1 MLDGFGTVPNDQN
14 RKKTDGDD
22 DAEMGNNPSGMT
34 KNETREITAIR
45 SHLWYMKW
53 LMVVNIVITFGVIL
67 MVFLALY
74 DSQGKLKVYMDAA
87 DLTPAKVG
95 EMSNNAQNIV
105 SNVRSI
111 SDNMVPVS
119 EVTAKAMVNATG
131 SPSNVSFAEA
141 ATAALIGVGHADW
154 NSVLGNGSLA
164 MGSVANLNFSVVTSL
179 FEQARE
185 PETQS
190 VIKRQIDKALATFDF
205 ATRGVANVVT
215 VFRDGVVA
223 EAQAEAEAEGGTK
236 QKS

>member
-1 MLDGFGTVPNDQN
+1 MFGVGIGTDP
-14 RKKTDGDD
+14 KKYDD
-22 DAEMGNNPSGMT
+22 EILGMGNNASGMT
-34 KNETREITAIR
+34 TKNDTREIAAIK
-45 SHLWYMKW
+45 SHLWYVKW
-53 LMVVNIVITFGVIL
+53 MMGVNLLITFVAVSM
-67 MVFLALY
+67 MVWALVVG
-74 DSQGKLKVYMDAA
+74 QGELKVYMDAA
-87 DLTPAKVG
+87 ELTPAKVG

-119 EVTAKAMVNATG
+119 EVTAKSVMNATG

-141 ATAALIGVGHADW
+141 ATAALLGVGHADW

-185 PETQS
+185 PATQS

-223 EAQAEAEAEGGTK
+223 ETQAETEADANAK
-236 QKS
+236 R

>member
-1 MLDGFGTVPNDQN
+1 MFIGTGGRDPKKND
-14 RKKTDGDD
+14 DEAIG
-22 DAEMGNNPSGMT
+22 MGNSASGITMS
-34 KNETREITAIR
+34 ETREIAAIK
-45 SHLWYMKW
+45 SHLWCMKW
-53 LMVVNIVITFGVIL
+53 TMVVNLLITFLAVSM
-67 MVFLALY
+67 MVYALVVG
-74 DSQGKLKVYMDAA
+74 QGELKVYMDAA

-95 EMSNNAQNIV
+95 EMSTNAQNIV

-111 SDNMVPVS
+111 SANMVPVS
-119 EVTAKAMVNATG
+119 EVTAKSVMNATG
-131 SPSNVSFAEA
+131 SQTNVSLAEA

-154 NSVLGNGSLA
+154 NSVLGNGSLV

-223 EAQAEAEAEGGTK
+223 EAQAETEADAKTK
-236 QKS
+236 RESSA

>member
-1 MLDGFGTVPNDQN
+1 MFIGTDGRDP
-14 RKKTDGDD
+14 KKTDEAID
-22 DAEMGNNPSGMT
+22 MGNSASGMSN
-34 KNETREITAIR
+34 KETREIVAIKT
-45 SHLWYMKW
+45 HLFYMKW
-53 LMVVNIVITFGVIL
+53 MMVVNLLVTFVAVSM
-67 MVFLALY
+67 MVWALVVG
-74 DSQGKLKVYMDAA
+74 QGELKVYMDAA
-87 DLTPAKVG
+87 ELTPAKVG
-95 EMSNNAQNIV
+95 EMSTNAQNIV
-105 SNVRSI
+105 SNVRNI
-111 SDNMVPVS
+111 SANMVPVS
-119 EVTAKAMVNATG
+119 EVTAKTVMNATG

-154 NSVLGNGSLA
+154 NSVLGNGSLV

-223 EAQAEAEAEGGTK
+223 ETQAETEADAKTK
-236 QKS
+236 RESSA

>member
-1 MLDGFGTVPNDQN
+1 
-14 RKKTDGDD
+14 
-22 DAEMGNNPSGMT
+22 MGNSASGNFR
-34 KNETREITAIR
+34 KDAGDVAEIRKYVWRIMMAT
-45 SHLWYMKW
+45 
-53 LMVVNIVITFGVIL
+53 VVNLLLTLIAVSITLSVLWSG
-67 MVFLALY
+67 
-74 DSQGKLKVYMDAA
+74 QGKLKVYMDAA
-87 DLTPAKVG
+87 DLTPEKVG
-95 EMSNNAQNIV
+95 EMSTNAQNIV

-119 EVTAKAMVNATG
+119 EVTAKAVVNGTG
-131 SPSNVSFAEA
+131 APSNVSFAEA

-154 NSVLGNGSLA
+154 NSVLGNGSLV

-190 VIKRQIDKALATFDF
+190 VIRRQIDKALSTFDY

-223 EAQAEAEAEGGTK
+223 EEEAAATTTRK
-236 QKS
+236 KTIS